1 MAKRNSTK
9 RNSKPVTS
17 HRLTFYSEAVDDISK
32 WPSPC
37 VPEPDKKKANLVSSL
52 CSDGYHMPALD
63 IDMPCELVP
72 SSTEGHFH
80 LYIDK
85 PMTLMAYKKLVQAFI
100 DAGIVEPNIMKYM
113 DMNGMTALRPRGVK
127 KKKRSGSSAD
137 PMDNT

>member
-1 MAKRNSTK
+1 
-9 RNSKPVTS
+9 
-17 HRLTFYSEAVDDISK
+17 
-32 WPSPC
+32 
-37 VPEPDKKKANLVSSL
+37 
-52 CSDGYHMPALD
+52 MPALD